1 MYIGMLYV
9 CARTYVYMCMYVH
22 EYVHAYICYMGMCIL
37 DVCMCERG
45 YVLFI
50 VHPALGKEK
59 FSRERACGTMTGL
72 KNDL

>member
-1 MYIGMLYV
+1 MCTYICICV
-9 CARTYVYMCMYVH
+9 QYVH
-22 EYVHAYICYMGMCIL
+22 EYVHADICYMGMCIL
-37 DVCMCERG
+37 DGCEGICVCMCERG

-59 FSRERACGTMTGL
+59 ISRERACGTMTGL